1 MDSVFAS
8 LGLSALKPL
17 LSTLLLPPVPLLL
30 LVLLAGR
37 VLATGRRLA
46 GWLLLLGAVA
56 GLWLSCCASVG
67 AALERWWL
75 KPPPALSEA
84 RLAALRPTVPGR
96 PGPVVVILGS
106 GRDALAP
113 EYGESHLSAR
123 SMQRLHYGLWLARRI
138 GAPVLFSGGTG
149 LAQAGGPAE
158 ADIAARIAERDYGR
172 RLRWVESASRDT
184 RENAAASLR
193 LLAEAAPRELV
204 LVTHGWHMRRAQRA
218 FEEAVERNGL
228 VVQVVPA
235 PIGLAPAIDRQ
246 GLAWLP
252 TQEGFEQVR
261 RSVREA
267 LGLLFGA

>member
-8 LGLSALKPL
+8 LGLSELKPL

-37 VLATGRRLA
+37 LLATGRRVA
-46 GWLLLLGAVA
+46 GWLLLSLAVS
-56 GLWLSCCASVG
+56 GLWLACCAGVG

-75 KPPPALSEA
+75 RPPPALAEA
-84 RLAALRPTVPGR
+84 RLAALRAPASGK
-96 PGPVVVILGS
+96 PGPVVVILGG
-106 GRDALAP
+106 GRESLAP

-123 SMQRLHYGLWLARRI
+123 SMQRLHYGLWLARRLN
-138 GAPVLFSGGTG
+138 APVLFSGGTG

-172 RLRWVESASRDT
+172 RLRWVETASRDT

-193 LLAEAAPRELV
+193 LLAEQPPTAIV

-218 FEEAVERNGL
+218 FEEAAQRNGQPL
-228 VVQVVPA
+228 QVVPA
-235 PIGLAPAIDRQ
+235 PIGLAPAVDRR

-261 RSVREA
+261 RTVREG